1 MRNRFYVYI
10 IRFYVYIIS
19 KVMLDHIKV
28 YTSSELIENLKWPQE
43 RNEWISPGIGD
54 ALISILD
61 VNSLSVLSSVFIPI
75 HLLWSRTTFLML

>member
-43 RNEWISPGIGD
+43 RKQC
-54 ALISILD
+54 D
-61 VNSLSVLSSVFIPI
+61 VSKV
-75 HLLWSRTTFLML
+75 TFRVDLGR